1 MDEVSYINIT
11 PFGETR
17 YVDDH
22 DDKHHDRFTYSISCL
37 DCDVT
42 QVFFVVDA
50 ATGGLQQR
58 LATVFVIQA
67 RTMRGSNASVGLS
80 TG

>member
-11 PFGETR
+11 PFGDIR

-37 DCDVT
+37 DCNVT

-50 ATGGLQQR
+50 ATGGLQQ
-58 LATVFVIQA
+58 
-67 RTMRGSNASVGLS
+67 
-80 TG
+80 